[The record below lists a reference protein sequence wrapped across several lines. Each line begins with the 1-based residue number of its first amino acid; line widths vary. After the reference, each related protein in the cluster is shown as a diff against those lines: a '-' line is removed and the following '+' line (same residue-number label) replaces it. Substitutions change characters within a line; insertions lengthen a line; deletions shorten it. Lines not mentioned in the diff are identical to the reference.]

1 MLHVILQIL
10 SIIGIVLL
18 CILGLLLLLILL
30 VLFVPI
36 RYRIKGEKNAEV
48 TKAEA
53 KATYLLH
60 LVSVKFTYEK
70 EMQLIARIFGIKVFD
85 LAKKKV
91 AEAEQ
96 DAKTAMEA
104 DSQQESGAGQEE
116 TIRQTEPVQEAKPIQ
131 GTETVPKSEPEQ
143 DAKAI
148 LENETVPE
156 TEDGQKQKRN
166 LFSKIKAKI
175 LAIIEKIKY
184 TITSIYDKIKNIAE
198 TISYYKEV
206 LDKKENRAMYKRVWE
221 RVLKIL
227 KSIRPRKLK
236 ADLLVG
242 TGSPDTTGY
251 VCAIYGMLIPVLGEH
266 VNFVADF
273 EETVFEGNVFAKG
286 RITIFTL
293 LVQGLKLLFDKQ
305 IRIFI
310 NQLKREDI

>member
-10 SIIGIVLL
+10 SVIGIILL

-48 TKAEA
+48 TRAEA

-96 DAKTAMEA
+96 DAKIVLEA
-104 DSQQESGAGQEE
+104 DARKESGGKQEE
-116 TIRQTEPVQEAKPIQ
+116 TVQKSETVQENEPVQK
-131 GTETVPKSEPEQ
+131 T
-143 DAKAI
+143 
-148 LENETVPE
+148 ETVPE
-156 TEDGQKQKRN
+156 TEPVQDTKIIQEDEAASITEDDQKQKQN

-198 TISYYKEV
+198 TISYYKEI

-227 KSIRPRKLK
+227 KCIRPRKLK

-251 VCAIYGMLIPVLGEH
+251 VCAVYGMLTPVLGEH

-273 EETVFEGNVFAKG
+273 EEKVFEGQVFAKG

-293 LVQGLKLLFDKQ
+293 LVQGLKILFDKQ